1 MNTVQSLTRYYEN
14 YDEDGRLGFRH
25 GQPEFRTTVHYVEKY
40 LRPGM
45 RILEIGAGTGRYS
58 HYFARNGYSVDAVEL
73 VQHNIDVFRENTRP
87 GEPVTIRQGDARDL
101 SAFETGTYDITLVLG
116 PMYHLFSRE
125 DKLQALAE
133 AIRVTRPGGTVF
145 VAYCGNESTIL
156 QFCFLRGMYMEPR
169 YRELIDPVTFK
180 ANSDP
185 SELFEL
191 HRPEEIRE
199 LRSHFAVTHL
209 HLVAADGYANYMR
222 PQLAEMEEELYQ
234 AYLQY
239 HFATCE
245 RQDMIGYS
253 NHMLDIFRKDAALC

>member
-1 MNTVQSLTRYYEN
+1 METKEVLEGFYGA
-14 YDEDGRLGFRH
+14 YDEDGRLRSRH
-25 GQPEFRTTVHYVEKY
+25 GMVEYLTTMRYIEKY
-40 LRPGM
+40 LKPGM
-45 RILEIGAGTGRYS
+45 RILEVGAGTGRYS
-58 HYFARNGYSVDAVEL
+58 HTLANMGYSVDAVEL
-73 VQHNIDVFRENTRP
+73 VQHNIDVFRENTQP

-222 PQLAEMEEELYQ
+222 PQLAEMEEALYQ

-253 NHMLDIFRKDAALC
+253 NHMLDIFRKDAGLC